1 MSYKPALLY
10 VTAFLLLTVFAPT
23 DGIAAI
29 RTLGTFG
36 NTYPIAEKDA
46 IEEMKKK
53 AAQTDWSK
61 HLDKEKQAKAIKN
74 FRPQGLRSLPRVTD
88 PETFQVDMT
97 YSLEFDITDQR
108 GVIIYPKGFTFNPLD
123 YMDYP
128 RTLVFIDGSDKDQVQ
143 WLKSSEYV
151 GTAMIMV
158 TDGVFWDVRKELNRH
173 VYYATNQI
181 IDRLGVKA
189 VPSIAYQS
197 GRYMEIKEVDV
208 EAKIETNNPDSD
220 TDNIPLFAD

>member
-1 MSYKPALLY
+1 MSYKFALLQ
-10 VTAFLLLTVFAPT
+10 VTAFFLLAVFAPT
-23 DGIAAI
+23 DGMAAI

-36 NTYPIAEKDA
+36 NTYPIAEKNA

-88 PETFQVDMT
+88 PETFLVDMT

-151 GTAMIMV
+151 GTAMILV

-220 TDNIPLFAD
+220 TDSIPLFAD

>member
-151 GTAMIMV
+151 GTAMILV

-220 TDNIPLFAD
+220 TDPVPLFAD

>member
-1 MSYKPALLY
+1 MSYKLALLQ

-23 DGIAAI
+23 GGIAAI

-36 NTYPIAEKDA
+36 NTYLIAEKDA
-46 IEEMKKK
+46 IEEMKQK

-151 GTAMIMV
+151 GTAMILV
-158 TDGVFWDVRKELNRH
+158 TDGVFWDVRNELNRH

-181 IDRLGVKA
+181 IDRLGVRA

-197 GRYMEIKEVDV
+197 GRYMEIKEIDV

-220 TDNIPLFAD
+220 TDRIPLFAD

>member
-1 MSYKPALLY
+1 MSYRVALLY
-10 VTAFLLLTVFAPT
+10 FALTVFAST
-23 DGIAAI
+23 DGMAAI
-29 RTLGTFG
+29 RTLGIFS
-36 NTYPIAEKDA
+36 NTYPIAEKNA

-61 HLDKEKQAKAIKN
+61 HLDKEKQAKAVKN

-88 PETFQVDMT
+88 PETFLVDMT

-151 GTAMIMV
+151 GTAMILV

-197 GRYMEIKEVDV
+197 GKYMEIKEVDV

-220 TDNIPLFAD
+220 TDRAPLFAD

>member
-1 MSYKPALLY
+1 MSYKFALLHF
-10 VTAFLLLTVFAPT
+10 TAFFLLAVFAAT
-23 DGIAAI
+23 DGMAAI

-36 NTYPIAEKDA
+36 NTYPIAEKNA

-61 HLDKEKQAKAIKN
+61 HLDKEKQAKAVKN
-74 FRPQGLRSLPRVTD
+74 FRPQNLRSLPRVTD
-88 PETFQVDMT
+88 PETFLVDMT
-97 YSLEFDITDQR
+97 YSLEFDIIDQR
-108 GVIIYPKGFTFNPLD
+108 GVLIYPKGFTFNPLD

-151 GTAMIMV
+151 GTAMILV

-220 TDNIPLFAD
+220 TDRAPLFAD

>member
-1 MSYKPALLY
+1 
-10 VTAFLLLTVFAPT
+10 
-23 DGIAAI
+23 
-29 RTLGTFG
+29 
-36 NTYPIAEKDA
+36 
-46 IEEMKKK
+46 
-53 AAQTDWSK
+53 
-61 HLDKEKQAKAIKN
+61 
-74 FRPQGLRSLPRVTD
+74 
-88 PETFQVDMT
+88 
-97 YSLEFDITDQR
+97 
-108 GVIIYPKGFTFNPLD
+108 
-123 YMDYP
+123 MDYP

-151 GTAMIMV
+151 GTAMILV

-220 TDNIPLFAD
+220 TDRAPLFVD

>member
-220 TDNIPLFAD
+220 TDPVPLFAD

>member
-151 GTAMIMV
+151 GTAMILV

-197 GRYMEIKEVDV
+197 GKYMEIKEVDV

-220 TDNIPLFAD
+220 TDHVPVFAD

>member
-220 TDNIPLFAD
+220 TDRAPLFAD

>member
-61 HLDKEKQAKAIKN
+61 HFDKEKQAKAIKN

-151 GTAMIMV
+151 GTAMILV

-220 TDNIPLFAD
+220 TDPVPLFAD